1 MIHLKSYFRYQDIE
15 IFILTCLIIVE
26 NSWIRKLRLVLKFMT
41 SKIGEKIFTINILL
55 NISRIKGK
63 QTMTFAQL
71 KEYNLRYIFHEK
83 SLKMR

>member
-83 SLKMR
+83 S

>member
-1 MIHLKSYFRYQDIE
+1 MIHLKSSFRYQDIE

-63 QTMTFAQL
+63 QTMAFAQL

-83 SLKMR
+83 S

>member
-1 MIHLKSYFRYQDIE
+1 
-15 IFILTCLIIVE
+15 
-26 NSWIRKLRLVLKFMT
+26 MT

-83 SLKMR
+83 S